1 MAPHEAIHILD
12 GVDVDVVARFVQGV
26 RPPFI
31 LHVMR
36 ARVKGEYGG
45 RRCKFE
51 SGASRIWLWD
61 SRNEKSR
68 FLRCNE
74 TYRYFCQKSHFMNT
88 V

>member
-45 RRCKFE
+45 RRCKLEKRKTMDF
-51 SGASRIWLWD
+51 SSARSRPAI
-61 SRNEKSR
+61 
-68 FLRCNE
+68 FP
-74 TYRYFCQKSHFMNT
+74 M
-88 V
+88 